1 MAWRCSRNGPRGD
14 VECSGSS
21 ASLFDLPRAGRR
33 ARCLALRVAVGWI
46 TQRSMTMSEA
56 VVTPHAPP
64 SDPLADSIAKELRF
78 LRQERDAL
86 APQIARLDARE
97 RALVAALEGRG
108 ALAERGAKRDQR
120 RVHALIG
127 HSPDSKAGR
136 LKAIVNG
143 LEAPAK
149 AAKIRDLAV
158 AAGYVEFGPND
169 VHSSL
174 YTMARGGAIRHVAKG
189 LYGPL
194 T

>member
-1 MAWRCSRNGPRGD
+1 
-14 VECSGSS
+14 
-21 ASLFDLPRAGRR
+21 
-33 ARCLALRVAVGWI
+33 
-46 TQRSMTMSEA
+46 MSEA

-97 RALVAALEGRG
+97 RALMAALAALAGKG